1 METPETLA
9 GRLRDG
15 LQALRS
21 RGPLPFDCATG
32 QALADAAASL
42 NEYLAAL
49 PPEIRRALHTADS
62 GFASGGSWV
71 DDAIR
76 AQDQQ
81 AAKLARAARVLA
93 GWLGPDGLTAE
104 ELFFIRGNIRGWAHR
119 WRTEKRGPAQPDADP
134 AFMEFAAD
142 GLQQADIAGDP
153 VRLITA
159 ALGKDLALSLSRRW
173 APNRSA

>member
-1 METPETLA
+1 MDTPETLA

-15 LQALRS
+15 LQTLRT
-21 RGPLPFDCATG
+21 RGPLPFDSSAG
-32 QALADAAASL
+32 RALADAAGSL
-42 NEYLAAL
+42 NENLAAL

-62 GFASGGSWV
+62 GFASSGSWV

-81 AAKLARAARVLA
+81 VQKLARSAYVLA
-93 GWLGPDGLTAE
+93 GWLGPDGLAAE

-119 WRTEKRGPAQPDADP
+119 WRTEERGPAQPDSDP

-142 GLQQADIAGDP
+142 CLQRADVAGDP

-159 ALGKDLALSLSRRW
+159 ALGKDWRTAD
-173 APNRSA
+173 